1 MPNRVGLGGSADL
14 MLAPCTERRS
24 RSYSYGQ
31 GARQN
36 RGRQTHLDILRHFRR
51 IKPQLAQT
59 FPLRNASDVGESAA
73 TFAVAQNSSESQAP
87 GSRSAENEEEHGRS
101 LAKAVSWRSAA
112 SIDTFVLSLLITG
125 SIKTA
130 GSISAV
136 EIGTKILLFYFH
148 ERIWTLIPWGRRR

>member
-1 MPNRVGLGGSADL
+1 MPNRLGLGCSADL
-14 MLAPCTERRS
+14 TLAPCTERRS

-36 RGRQTHLDILRHFRR
+36 RGRQIHLDILRHFRR
-51 IKPQLAQT
+51 IKPKLTQT
-59 FPLRNASDVGESAA
+59 FPLRNAGVGESVA
-73 TFAVAQNSSESQAP
+73 TFSVAQNSPESQTS

-148 ERIWTLIPWGRRR
+148 ERIWTLISWGKRR